1 MSKSNQQY
9 WADREQDLIKHRIKD
24 DKKMDKELEKLYKK
38 ALDDIDKQVNA
49 FYGKYADKYGLT
61 MEQARKIVNK
71 TDVVKFANKAKEYVK
86 NRDFSDRANKELE
99 LYNLKMRISRL
110 ELLEWEFN
118 LMLTDLYNETEKYLV
133 EQFYNA
139 AQKEVERQAGIL
151 GETVVMSKEDI
162 MNLVNAGFPIGDF
175 SDNIWKDKQR
185 LQKELSRIIR
195 QAIMLG
201 ESSQRRAREL
211 AKACNSSMY
220 SARRILRTE
229 VGQIQIAQQKSSYEQ
244 HGVEMY
250 QIITEPMGNRPC
262 ELCSRFGNPGSSI
275 DDAPIYK
282 VSEMVSGINS
292 PLFHPNCRC
301 STVPYRPEF
310 VDFK

>member
-1 MSKSNQQY
+1 MTKSNQQY

-24 DKKMDKELEKLYKK
+24 DKQMDKELEKLYKQ
-38 ALDDIDKQVNA
+38 ALDDIDKQVNE

-61 MEQARKIVNK
+61 MEQAKKIVNK

-86 NRDFSDRANKELE
+86 NKDFSDRANKELE

-110 ELLEWEFN
+110 ELLDWEFN
-118 LMLTDLYNETEKYLV
+118 LMLTDLYNQTEKYLV
-133 EQFYNA
+133 DQFYNA

-151 GETVVMSKEDI
+151 GETVIMSKEDI
-162 MNLVNAGFPIGDF
+162 MDLVNAGFPIGDF
-175 SDNIWKDKQR
+175 SDNIWKDKQK

-195 QAIMLG
+195 QAITLG
-201 ESSQRRAREL
+201 ESSQKRAREL
-211 AKACNSSMY
+211 AKACDSSMY

-229 VGQIQIAQQKSSYEQ
+229 VGQVQIAQQKSSYEQ

-250 QIITEPMGNRPC
+250 QIITEPQRNKPC
-262 ELCSRFGNPGSSI
+262 SICSRFGESGGEI

-282 VSEMVSGINS
+282 VSDMISGVNA

-301 STVPYRPEF
+301 STVPYLPEY
-310 VDFK
+310 DL

>member
-24 DKKMDKELEKLYKK
+24 DKKMDKELEKLYKQ

-151 GETVVMSKEDI
+151 GKTVVMSKEDI

-201 ESSQRRAREL
+201 ESSQKRAGEL

-275 DDAPIYK
+275 DGAPIYK
-282 VSEMVSGINS
+282 VSEMMSGINA

-301 STVPYRPEF
+301 STVPYRPDF